1 MRASTTF
8 LGIFPVFV
16 GEQADVYSSSLMPR
30 SNLSMHGH
38 TDSMVRK
45 ASAATFSSVNIS
57 TSMPFFSAIGTG
69 FTLKRSSRAAAS
81 HLHAVLYFLGVGDIS
96 IECRTNGTWRLLLSR
111 ITVAET
117 P

>member
-16 GEQADVYSSSLMPR
+16 GEQELMLGSSSLMPR

-45 ASAATFSSVNIS
+45 ASAATFSSGKHLHVDAV
-57 TSMPFFSAIGTG
+57 FFHIGTV
-69 FTLKRSSRAAAS
+69 FTLK
-81 HLHAVLYFLGVGDIS
+81 L
-96 IECRTNGTWRLLLSR
+96 
-111 ITVAET
+111 
-117 P
+117 